1 MPAYHARMSQIPTT
15 TASSQSAKLSTL
27 VPKLSLFFRWRMLL
41 DKLVRYTVAIGGI
54 GIIIAI
60 VGILL
65 FLLAEV
71 FPLLVPATVTQQGEY
86 IVPGALD
93 ARTLHLAIEEQNE
106 VALRVTDAG
115 YLTFFNTHSGNVLK
129 QEQLKLPKQT
139 RIVTFAN
146 ANAKRATF
154 ALGLDSG
161 RVLLVRHEYESIYS
175 NDQRQISPSVVY
187 PYGEKPIVVD
197 PQGSPLSKLAMQ
209 EGEDGVT
216 LSAATEDQRLI
227 LISIAKKRSLL
238 SEEVSLE
245 RNTVIL
251 PYPSAEVTHLVIDK
265 DQKKLFIASHG
276 GNLSIYD
283 IQDKAQPRLLQ
294 HLVVT
299 HAGAQLTA
307 LASLTGG
314 TSLLIGTSDGHLS
327 QWSMVRDAAN
337 NDQLVKFR
345 DFDALNKAIVQIVP
359 ELNRK
364 GFYALDAVGELAI
377 YHTTAERTLFRRTS
391 VGNTVKRLAI
401 SPRAN
406 GLMSLDE
413 KNNLHFWHVDNQH
426 PEVSWSAL
434 WNKVWYE
441 SYQNPQY
448 QWQSSSANDDF
459 EPKFSLTPLLFG
471 TLKAAFYAIL
481 VAVPLS
487 IMAAIF
493 TAQFMSPRLRRSVK
507 PSIEIMAALPTVI
520 LGFIA
525 GLWLAPMMEKNLLSI
540 FLLMIM
546 LPLAI
551 VFAAYSWQRL
561 PAWIRFRV
569 PDGWEAALL
578 IPAILIIGW
587 VVFSIGPYLEFTFFN
602 GSMSEWLGK
611 PHNWW
616 LIGDWF
622 INYDQRNALVVGIA
636 MGVAVVP
643 IIFSIAED
651 AIFAVPKHL
660 INGSLA
666 LGATPWQ
673 TLTRVVILTASPGIF
688 SAVMIGLGRAVGE
701 TMIVLMATGNTPVM
715 DFSIFQGMRTLSA
728 NIAVE
733 MPEAEVNS
741 THFRILFL
749 AALVLFAF
757 TFLVNTVAEVIR
769 QRLRRKYSSL

>member
-1 MPAYHARMSQIPTT
+1 MSQPPATPGSPPPPK
-15 TASSQSAKLSTL
+15 ASSL
-27 VPKLSLFFRWRMLL
+27 VPQLSLFFRWRMVL
-41 DKLVRYTVAIGGI
+41 DKVVRYTVAVGGI

-71 FPLLVPATVTQQGEY
+71 FPMLVPATVSQQGSY
-86 IVPGALD
+86 VLPGVVND
-93 ARTLHLAIEEQNE
+93 RSLHLAMEEQNE
-106 VALRVTDAG
+106 IALRVTDTG
-115 YLTFFNTHSGNVLK
+115 YLTFFNTRNGDVIK
-129 QEQLKLPKQT
+129 QAQVTLPKQT
-139 RIVTFAN
+139 KIVTFAN

-161 RVLLVRHEYESIYS
+161 QVVMVRHEYESS
-175 NDQRQISPSVVY
+175 FDNNQRQITPSVIY

-197 PQGSPLSKLAMQ
+197 PQAAPLSKLAMQ
-209 EGEDGVT
+209 EGDDGVT

-227 LISIAKKRSLL
+227 VISITKKRSLL
-238 SEEVSLE
+238 SEEVSFE
-245 RNTVIL
+245 RNTVTL
-251 PYPSAEVTHLVIDK
+251 PYPSAEVTHLIIDK
-265 DQKKLFIASHG
+265 DQRKLFIASSG

-307 LASLTGG
+307 LATLTGG
-314 TSLLIGTSDGHLS
+314 LSLLIGTSDGHLS
-327 QWSMVRDAAN
+327 QWSMVRDEAN
-337 NDQLVKFR
+337 NEQLLKFR
-345 DFDALNKAIVQIVP
+345 DFDPLSKSIVQIVP

-364 GFYALDAVGELAI
+364 GFYALDEAGELGI
-377 YHTTAERTLFRRTS
+377 YHTTAERTLLRKTS
-391 VGNTVKRLAI
+391 VGDTVKRIAI

-406 GLMSLDE
+406 GLMLLAE
-413 KNNLHFWHVDNQH
+413 KNNLSFWQVNNPH

-441 SYQNPQY
+441 SYKDPQY

-459 EPKFSLTPLLFG
+459 EPKFSLTPLSFG

-493 TAQFMSPRLRRSVK
+493 TAQFMSPRMRRSVK

-520 LGFIA
+520 LGFLA

-540 FLLMIM
+540 LLLLIL
-546 LPLAI
+546 LPLGI
-551 VFAAYSWQRL
+551 VFAAYSWQHL
-561 PAWIRFRV
+561 PARIRFRV

-578 IPAILIIGW
+578 IPVLLIIGW
-587 VVFSIGPYLEFTFFN
+587 FVFYIGPYLEFTFFH
-602 GSMSEWLGK
+602 GSMTEWLGNPSK
-611 PHNWW
+611 GWR
-616 LIGDWF
+616 ID
-622 INYDQRNALVVGIA
+622 YDQRNALVVGIA

-733 MPEAEVNS
+733 MPEAEVDS
-741 THFRILFL
+741 THFRVLFL

-757 TFLVNTVAEVIR
+757 TFLVNTFAEIIR

>member
-1 MPAYHARMSQIPTT
+1 MSQIPTT
-15 TASSQSAKLSTL
+15 PAAKTSTL
-27 VPKLSLFFRWRMLL
+27 VPQLSLFFRWRMIL

-54 GIIIAI
+54 SIIIAI

-71 FPLLVPATVTQQGEY
+71 FPLLVPATITQQGTY
-86 IVPGALD
+86 VVPGLVED
-93 ARTLHLAIEEQNE
+93 RTLHLAIEEQNE

-115 YLTFFNTHSGNVLK
+115 YLTFFNTLNGEILK
-129 QEQLKLPKQT
+129 QEQIKLPKQT
-139 RIVTFAN
+139 EIVTFAN

-154 ALGLDSG
+154 ALGLDTG
-161 RVLLVRHEYESIYS
+161 RVLLVRHEYESSYD
-175 NDQRQISPSVVY
+175 NNQRHITPSVIY

-197 PQGSPLSKLAMQ
+197 PQGAPLSKLAMQ
-209 EGEDGVT
+209 EGDDGVT

-227 LISIAKKRSLL
+227 LISITKKRSLL

-251 PYPSAEVTHLVIDK
+251 PYPSAEVTHLIIDK
-265 DQKKLFIASHG
+265 DQKKLFIASSG
-276 GNLSIYD
+276 GNLSIYE

-299 HAGAQLTA
+299 HAGAQLSA
-307 LASLTGG
+307 VAALTGG
-314 TSLLIGTSDGHLS
+314 NSLLIGTSDGHLS
-327 QWSMVRDAAN
+327 QWSMVRDEAN
-337 NDQLVKFR
+337 NDQLMKFR
-345 DFDALNKAIVQIVP
+345 DFDPLQKAIVQIVP

-364 GFYALDAVGELAI
+364 GFYAIDEAGELAI
-377 YHTTAERTLFRRTS
+377 YHTTAERTLLHQTS
-391 VGNTVKRLAI
+391 VGDTIKRIAI

-406 GLMSLDE
+406 SLMLLDD
-413 KNNLHFWHVDNQH
+413 KNTLTFWRVHNEH

-578 IPAILIIGW
+578 IPAVLIISW
-587 VVFSIGPYLEFTFFN
+587 FVFSIGPYLELTFFH
-602 GSMSEWLGK
+602 GSMSEWLGNPNK
-611 PHNWW
+611 GWS
-616 LIGDWF
+616 

-651 AIFAVPKHL
+651 ALFAVPKHL